1 MDDDRYAIQRGRY
14 LAQITELRKPEA
26 TAIAYS
32 ERGYSFDGVAKHMD
46 TSESTI
52 KDYMQRAMALYGLE
66 ITETL
71 LPDED
76 EPDYEQVE
84 PGYHKTLDEGERE
97 KWVTFVIRH
106 QEKLPQ
112 EWCYKV
118 TKAAQK
124 DGVPVDT

>member
-1 MDDDRYAIQRGRY
+1 MDDDRYATQRGRY

-26 TAIAYS
+26 TAVAYT

-71 LPDED
+71 LPDE
-76 EPDYEQVE
+76 EPPDYEKVE
-84 PGYHKTLDEGERE
+84 PRYHETLNEQERE
-97 KWVTFVIRH
+97 KWVQFVVRH
-106 QEKLPQ
+106 QDKLPQ
-112 EWCYKV
+112 EWAYEV
-118 TKAAQK
+118 IEAARE